1 MLRLL
6 TIAATAGIAFTGG
19 LLVANHLPAQSP
31 APAAIEQPAEAPAA
45 QPARA
50 LPAAPLPD
58 LSSVAERALKAAV
71 NITSTRLV
79 RTDPLTEFL
88 SGQSQQ
94 RAQSLGSGVVVD
106 PSGIILTNL
115 HVIGDE
121 RAQVQVGLA
130 DGPDRPGRIVAVDDV
145 TDLAVVKVEGR
156 DLQTLPWG
164 DSSKLRIAEW
174 VLAIGNPFQLSGTVT
189 LGIVSTPNRSAAEIG
204 GISDY
209 IQTDAAINPGNS
221 GGALVN
227 QRGELVG
234 INTMIISQSGGYQG
248 IGFAIPA
255 NTARRVMKELIEHG
269 SVRWGSIGYMQLYDV
284 SAAQA
289 RANGLGNAGGVL
301 VSLMDPS
308 SSAYVAGVR
317 RGDLIVAVEGRPL
330 ADIDQLTREII
341 TAPVGKSIRL
351 DIVRRTEA
359 GPNRTTIAVPVV
371 NRVPARARR

>member
-1 MLRLL
+1 
-6 TIAATAGIAFTGG
+6 
-19 LLVANHLPAQSP
+19 
-31 APAAIEQPAEAPAA
+31 
-45 QPARA
+45 
-50 LPAAPLPD
+50 
-58 LSSVAERALKAAV
+58 
-71 NITSTRLV
+71 
-79 RTDPLTEFL
+79 
-88 SGQSQQ
+88 
-94 RAQSLGSGVVVD
+94 
-106 PSGIILTNL
+106 
-115 HVIGDE
+115 
-121 RAQVQVGLA
+121 VQVGLA